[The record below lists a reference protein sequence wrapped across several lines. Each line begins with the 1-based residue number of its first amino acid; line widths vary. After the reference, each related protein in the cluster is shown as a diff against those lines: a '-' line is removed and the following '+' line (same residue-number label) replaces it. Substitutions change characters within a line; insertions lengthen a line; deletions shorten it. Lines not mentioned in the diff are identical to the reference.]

1 MSGTIVKVPF
11 TMMERLPTRSK
22 VLAFAFSTFLRRL
35 VIKMALVL
43 FFFLLTCGPLDALV
57 CIFPHLQVV
66 SNVWS
71 CSDTLQM

>member
-43 FFFLLTCGPLDALV
+43 FFF
-57 CIFPHLQVV
+57 FF
-66 SNVWS
+66 
-71 CSDTLQM
+71 